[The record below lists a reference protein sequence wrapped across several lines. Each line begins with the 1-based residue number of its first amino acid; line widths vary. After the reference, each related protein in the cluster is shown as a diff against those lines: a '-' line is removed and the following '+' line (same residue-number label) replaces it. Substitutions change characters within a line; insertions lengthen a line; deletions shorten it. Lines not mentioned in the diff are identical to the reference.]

1 MLLVCVMERVP
12 VIFSVIFKVIPEVSV
27 GPFPGLS
34 LVTELVKGCSSWASK
49 GELPADF
56 AAGSLPSAWA
66 LRPALFP
73 SAIIALWER
82 ERMG

>member
-34 LVTELVKGCSSWASK
+34 LVTELVKVSPGW
-49 GELPADF
+49 GQLD
-56 AAGSLPSAWA
+56 
-66 LRPALFP
+66 
-73 SAIIALWER
+73 
-82 ERMG
+82 